1 MERNQFTFYASF
13 FRSISRIKNKNARC
27 AAYDAVCR
35 YAITGEEPDD
45 LPDAAAIAFEIIKPT
60 LDASRRKAES
70 GSIGGR
76 ARVEANGKQS
86 EANPKQNEA
95 NGKQEETE
103 SKNKGKDKNKKKN
116 KNKDKCLKGAS
127 EFETFWSAYPRK
139 VGKEK
144 ARAAFAKV
152 DVPVQVLLDS
162 LEAQKRSA
170 QWTKD
175 NGEFIPHPATWL
187 NGKRWED
194 EVSSVSAPTV
204 RRPDALELA
213 AVRRLMAE

>member
-70 GSIGGR
+70 GSAGGR
-76 ARVEANGKQS
+76 ARVEANGKQT
-86 EANPKQNEA
+86 EANPKQTEA
-95 NGKQEETE
+95 NGKQEEIE

-116 KNKDKCLKGAS
+116 KDKCLTRE
-127 EFETFWSAYPRK
+127 EFDSFWSAYPRK

-144 ARAAFAKV
+144 ALAAFAKV
-152 DVPVQVLLDS
+152 EVPAQVLLDA

-194 EVSSVSAPTV
+194 EVSSVSAPTE
-204 RRPDALELA
+204 RRPDAKEIE

>member
-35 YAITGEEPDD
+35 YAITGEEQED

-70 GSIGGR
+70 GSAGGR
-76 ARVEANGKQS
+76 ARVEANGKQT

-95 NGKQEETE
+95 NGKQEQIE
-103 SKNKGKDKNKKKN
+103 SKNKNKDKNKKKN
-116 KNKDKCLKGAS
+116 KDKCLTRE
-127 EFETFWSAYPRK
+127 EFDRFWSVYPRK

-144 ARAAFAKV
+144 ALAAFAKV
-152 DVPVQVLLDS
+152 EVPLQVLLDA
-162 LEAQKRSA
+162 LDKQVRSP

-194 EVSSVSAPTV
+194 EGYQAPDPMV
-204 RRPDALELA
+204 RKPDAWEIA

>member
-76 ARVEANGKQS
+76 ARVEANGKQT
-86 EANPKQNEA
+86 EANPKQTEA
-95 NGKQEETE
+95 NGKQEEIE
-103 SKNKGKDKNKKKN
+103 SKNKDKDKNKKKN
-116 KNKDKCLKGAS
+116 KDKCLTRE
-127 EFETFWSAYPRK
+127 EFDTFWAAYPRK

-144 ARAAFAKV
+144 ALAAFAKV
-152 DVPVQVLLDS
+152 EVPLQVLLDA
-162 LEAQKRSA
+162 LDKQVRSP

-194 EVSSVSAPTV
+194 EGYQAPGPKV
-204 RRPDALELA
+204 RKPDALEIA

>member
-35 YAITGEEPDD
+35 YAITGEEPED

-70 GSIGGR
+70 GSLGGR
-76 ARVEANGKQS
+76 ANGKQT
-86 EANPKQNEA
+86 EANLKQTEA
-95 NGKQEETE
+95 NGKQEEIE
-103 SKNKGKDKNKKKN
+103 SKNKNKDKNKKKN
-116 KNKDKCLKGAS
+116 KDKCLTRE
-127 EFETFWSAYPRK
+127 EFDRFWSAYPRK

-144 ARAAFAKV
+144 ALAAFAKV
-152 DVPVQVLLDS
+152 EVPLQVLLDA
-162 LEAQKRSA
+162 LDKQVRSP

-194 EVSSVSAPTV
+194 EGFQAPSPKV
-204 RRPDALELA
+204 RKPDALEIA